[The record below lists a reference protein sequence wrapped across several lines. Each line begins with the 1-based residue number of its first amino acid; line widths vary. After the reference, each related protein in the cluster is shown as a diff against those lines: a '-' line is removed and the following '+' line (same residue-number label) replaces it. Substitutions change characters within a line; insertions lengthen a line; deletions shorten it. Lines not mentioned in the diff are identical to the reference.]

1 VIRGAVRAVIA
12 TLVLAVLTG
21 LIYPLVITGVGQVA
35 FHGRANGSLVY
46 QKGRT
51 IGSSLVGQQ
60 WRGAQWFYGRPSAA
74 SYDAA
79 ASSASNLGPLSREF
93 AAEIRRRITAI
104 LDVEGPYH
112 SGLEASAIPVDL
124 LTASA
129 SGLDPDISPAAAY
142 FQAPRIAEVRHLSLS
157 QVRALIQAH
166 IEGRTLGVLGEP
178 LVNVLELNLALQGAA
193 G

>member
-1 VIRGAVRAVIA
+1 M
-12 TLVLAVLTG
+12 
-21 LIYPLVITGVGQVA
+21 A

-129 SGLDPDISPAAAY
+129 SGLDPHISPAAAE
-142 FQAPRIAEVRHLSLS
+142 FQAPRIAEVHG
-157 QVRALIQAH
+157 VALEDVERLIDDNT
-166 IEGRTLGVLGEP
+166 EGRTLGFLGQP
-178 LVNVLELNLALQGAA
+178 RVNVFELNLALDRLGR